1 MNFHPSLLEALY
13 PQLRSPRLAV
23 RKRTILALGHLVVSC
38 DAAIYAKIMDSLLE
52 DLAKTE
58 QAQQDS
64 SALLNTRCVRSLASV
79 IQRVFFIIFS
89 HNSPISHCWSYR
101 ENRTPRGVVALSLL
115 KDTICFEKV
124 I

>member
-64 SALLNTRCVRSLASV
+64 SALLNTRCVFSLASV
-79 IQRVFFIIFS
+79 HSKVFYYFLSQFS
-89 HNSPISHCWSYR
+89 NQ
-101 ENRTPRGVVALSLL
+101 SLL
-115 KDTICFEKV
+115 ELQRK
-124 I
+124 

>member
-79 IQRVFFIIFS
+79 HSKGFFYYFLSQFS
-89 HNSPISHCWSYR
+89 NQ
-101 ENRTPRGVVALSLL
+101 SLL
-115 KDTICFEKV
+115 ELQRK
-124 I
+124 